1 MEFQGFNPSAMAKRR
16 AYQRILD
23 ACGGDTE
30 MADELVEYFT
40 DDTPPSLRDL
50 RALAARAEA
59 AAESGEEDRCAR

>member
-1 MEFQGFNPSAMAKRR
+1 
-16 AYQRILD
+16 
-23 ACGGDTE
+23 